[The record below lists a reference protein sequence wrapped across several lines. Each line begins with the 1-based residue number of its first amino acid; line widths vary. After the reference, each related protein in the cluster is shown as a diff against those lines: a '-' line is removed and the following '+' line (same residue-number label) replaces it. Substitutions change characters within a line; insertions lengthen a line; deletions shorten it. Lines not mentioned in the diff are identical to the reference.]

1 MTHALRTRAFALALI
16 ACALTA
22 MGAVACDSGTEGRAV
37 AFELA
42 LESAVSAGATTRGE
56 FDTDTGW
63 HVVLDEARIALGPI
77 YLYGDEGA
85 LTLRSL
91 GRALVPVAHA
101 HGGAD
106 MYIGRIVRGEYLD
119 AVVFDALA
127 PERLALGTVSGRA
140 GHASA
145 LRVDVAGP
153 AADLAGLLRA
163 HSAWVHGVA
172 SKDGATVTFEGGL
185 DIPDDG
191 LARHIDG
198 IPMDVAIDD
207 GVTVVVALQ
216 LRAWFAAAHFDRL
229 TERGADG
236 TYAIGAATQVRTA
249 WYLGA
254 RSLSAFSTSHEPAL

>member
-1 MTHALRTRAFALALI
+1 MTHARTTRAFAVALI
-16 ACALTA
+16 AGALTSI
-22 MGAVACDSGTEGRAV
+22 GAVACDSGTEGRAV

-42 LESAVSAGATTRGE
+42 LESSMSAGATARGV

-63 HVVLDEARIALGPI
+63 RVVLDEARIALGPI

-101 HGGAD
+101 HGGSD
-106 MYIGRIVRGEYLD
+106 MYIGRIVRGEHLD

-145 LRVDVAGP
+145 LRVDVAG
-153 AADLAGLLRA
+153 ADADLDGLLHA
-163 HSAWVHGVA
+163 HNAWVHGVA
-172 SKDGATVTFEGGL
+172 TKDGATVTFEGGL

-191 LARHIDG
+191 LARHVDG

-207 GVTVVVALQ
+207 GVTVIVALQ

-229 TERGADG
+229 SEQRADG
-236 TYAIGAATQVRTA
+236 TYAIGTATQVRTA

-254 RSLSAFSTSHEPAL
+254 RSLPAFSSTHEPAL